1 MAELLKNLTHLFC
14 TSMRLPWKAL
24 HHRNFLTQTWTAG
37 ESTGRV
43 SRIMQVA
50 MDQ

>member
-43 SRIMQVA
+43 SRIMQAA